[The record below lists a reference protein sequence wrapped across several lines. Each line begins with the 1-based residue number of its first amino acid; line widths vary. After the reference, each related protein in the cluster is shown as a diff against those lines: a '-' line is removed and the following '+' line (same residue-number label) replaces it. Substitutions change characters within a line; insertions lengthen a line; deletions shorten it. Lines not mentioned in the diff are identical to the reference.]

1 MSETTANG
9 AASADPWDGITHL
22 LFDVRPVDGQPPEGQ
37 LLSAFRLGSM
47 IAGQVRGS
55 PQGFRRDA
63 SVIARG
69 GSGWV
74 LVQYYLVG
82 GYSGAAGNEPVVV
95 QQGDISCLDLA
106 YGFETVA
113 AQPFENINV
122 LIPRQ
127 LWLARSD
134 SARIPHGSVIR
145 ANGACAR
152 IIQAT
157 LSQFMAEASGLDA
170 AEAVALS
177 VALVDM
183 LAGSFKPTALADCGG
198 TLDRTRMLRDYLDRH
213 LGDPQL
219 CASRVASALGLSRAN
234 LYRAAEPLG
243 GVARYIRDERLRQA
257 FNALRSMARGHR
269 HARVST
275 VARECGF
282 ANEATFS
289 RLFKAQYGVAPSQA
303 RSQALL
309 SARQPPNDHVVNR
322 WLLEEQGTLLRS

>member
-1 MSETTANG
+1 M
-9 AASADPWDGITHL
+9 
-22 LFDVRPVDGQPPEGQ
+22 
-37 LLSAFRLGSM
+37 
-47 IAGQVRGS
+47 
-55 PQGFRRDA
+55 
-63 SVIARG
+63 
-69 GSGWV
+69 

-122 LIPRQ
+122 LIPPQ

-152 IIQAT
+152 IQAT

-183 LAGSFKPTALADCGG
+183 LAGSFRPTALADRGG
-198 TLDRTRMLRDYLDRH
+198 TLDRTRMLRDYLHRH

-219 CASRVASALGLSRAN
+219 CASRVASALDFGVMSDGAVIQPVTFDAYANVDYELSLVSDNGFRMK
-234 LYRAAEPLG
+234 LDRAAASP
-243 GVARYIRDERLRQA
+243 GVPDRLRLDGS
-257 FNALRSMARGHR
+257 ALAETRDA
-269 HARVST
+269 
-275 VARECGF
+275 
-282 ANEATFS
+282 
-289 RLFKAQYGVAPSQA
+289 
-303 RSQALL
+303 
-309 SARQPPNDHVVNR
+309 
-322 WLLEEQGTLLRS
+322 